1 DRRADRDLRA
11 HPRPQVRRAGPGGRA
26 AHPRRLRRRDGQ
38 QAHPRGPAGPAA
50 RGRRPPG
57 AAGPAALAD
66 RPGPG
71 RAHPGGDRGLHRGRA
86 DPDQVG
92 RERPAAHRHHRAHPR
107 RTDGPPARGGPP
119 GRLTPGARRPE
130 KSAPRRDRGTVRHAA
145 AAGPADG
152 MEGRNGM
159 AEDEG
164 PRVAGLLLAAGAGSR
179 LGRPKA
185 LVELAGE
192 RLAER
197 GVRTLR
203 EAGCAPVL
211 VVTGAARVAVAGA
224 EAVHNPD
231 WASGMGSS
239 LRAGLDA
246 LPAGA
251 GAVVVA
257 LADQPLVTA
266 AAVRRLIAAAVDG
279 ARVAAAA
286 YA

>member
-1 DRRADRDLRA
+1 
-11 HPRPQVRRAGPGGRA
+11 
-26 AHPRRLRRRDGQ
+26 
-38 QAHPRGPAGPAA
+38 
-50 RGRRPPG
+50 
-57 AAGPAALAD
+57 
-66 RPGPG
+66 
-71 RAHPGGDRGLHRGRA
+71 
-86 DPDQVG
+86 
-92 RERPAAHRHHRAHPR
+92 
-107 RTDGPPARGGPP
+107 
-119 GRLTPGARRPE
+119 
-130 KSAPRRDRGTVRHAA
+130 
-145 AAGPADG
+145 
-152 MEGRNGM
+152 M

-286 YA
+286 YAGHPRNPVLIGREHWPAVHAMAEGDVGARPFLRAHSELVTQVACDDVAAPDDIDTPEDLHRLEALLAAAPPGHPRSGALRPS